1 MMKFFRWRQ
10 HKEEELNAEI
20 QSHLDASRSA
30 AEDILTPTTCFV
42 QASCDYGRI
51 KNACQNK
58 LHFSFVSILK
68 ATRGYEDKEFQ
79 SCGGAD

>member
-1 MMKFFRWRQ
+1 MDF
-10 HKEEELNAEI
+10 L
-20 QSHLDASRSA
+20 RSPYA
-30 AEDILTPTTCFV
+30 GLPKVVSLLPEWTPTTCFV

-68 ATRGYEDKEFQ
+68 ATRGYEDEEFQ

>member
-30 AEDILTPTTCFV
+30 VEDI
-42 QASCDYGRI
+42 YI
-51 KNACQNK
+51 NKNA
-58 LHFSFVSILK
+58 SRS
-68 ATRGYEDKEFQ
+68 
-79 SCGGAD
+79 S